1 MAITSDRA
9 FLYLKKIDGIISKIK
24 VQVSCNEDEILERI
38 EKTLINNKEKDKEID
53 RLTKENQKYRINELI
68 SNSTS
73 HSEVKLII
81 SKENKI
87 SNIKDFGDRIREYC
101 LESFIAVIGM
111 VLNDKPMIM
120 CVVSS
125 DIQDKISAKE
135 LVSSLA
141 EIIDGGGG
149 GKDSIATAGGKNIEK
164 LDEALKKSVSLAKA
178 LLDER
183 L

>member
-1 MAITSDRA
+1 M
-9 FLYLKKIDGIISKIK
+9 
-24 VQVSCNEDEILERI
+24 QVSCNEDEILERI
-38 EKTLINNKEKDKEID
+38 EKTLVNNKEKDKEID
-53 RLTKENQKYRINELI
+53 RLIKENQKYRINELI
-68 SNSTS
+68 SNSMT

-81 SKENKI
+81 SKENNI

-101 LESFIAVIGM
+101 SKSFIAIIGT
-111 VLNDKPMIM
+111 VLNNKPMLM

-125 DIQDKISAKE
+125 DIQDHIGAKE

-149 GKDSIATAGGKNIEK
+149 GKDSIATAGGKDINK
-164 LDEALKKSVSLAKA
+164 LDEALEQSDNLIKT